1 MIVVDNYI
9 KDKKLHDALKSNEFW
24 KSVGR
29 LNWWDGWW
37 KTEPKNICEQF
48 IKIVWKQFSNLENKI
63 AGFEYWSNAH
73 QTGGGLN
80 WHVDKDEK
88 LMKDKKELVMPSM
101 GLVYYAISEDLDGG
115 YLEIAN
121 SPDRENVD
129 PNKIERL
136 KPIENRLII
145 FNPSYPHRVS
155 QITSGKRRAIIVNA
169 WPKKPYTFEKSETYS
184 RN

>member
-9 KDKKLHDALKSNEFW
+9 KDKNLQEALKSNEFW
-24 KSVGR
+24 QSVGR

-37 KTEPKNICEQF
+37 ITEPKNICEQF
-48 IKIVWKQFSNLENKI
+48 IKIVWTQFSNLENKI

-121 SPDRENVD
+121 SPNRENVN
-129 PNKIERL
+129 PSKIERL